1 MKSDTKPAAFLKL
14 SFYGNGFTESGVGYK
29 SVLLTYHGGR
39 SGRIAALQQYQRQ
52 IRQYVP
58 GRDGLLMS
66 NTWGDRSYEAK
77 LNEGFIRKEI
87 DATFDPIIEAAHQA
101 HKIAIDKKKKADAPL
116 VEAENYLKPAIFAY
130 AVEQERKRKA
140 EDGRL
145 WKIAR
150 KEEEDRRMAEALSAE
165 AEGNHEEAEEIIQA
179 PVYVPPVVVEKQTPT
194 VSGVS
199 MVTTWKF
206 RIVDELKVPR
216 GYLKVDEIKIGG
228 VVRAMKGATSISGVE
243 AYPETGV
250 RSGSR

>member
-1 MKSDTKPAAFLKL
+1 MS
-14 SFYGNGFTESGVGYK
+14 E
-29 SVLLTYHGGR
+29 
-39 SGRIAALQQYQRQ
+39 AALQLIETQEVESKALAIPEQAKA
-52 IRQYVP
+52 IKIVDAVTYVQA
-58 GRDGLLMS
+58 GETLKVIKG
-66 NTWGDRSYEAK
+66 
-77 LNEGFIRKEI
+77 IRKEI